1 MKTKF
6 IHFVGIDVSKG
17 KIDVCLIV
25 NFEKS
30 ELFFSEFEQNKK
42 GFAAFKKWLKEHA
55 GKDLSQVFVCVE
67 NTGLYDDA
75 VLYYLANNEISVC
88 LENAATAKAAKR
100 DQRQKN
106 DKLDA
111 KGIALYAL
119 RYHDEMELWDKPREV
134 VEKIKQLL
142 SCRSRLIMH
151 LTALKQAQNEADS
164 VKWSGVKLIKNNEA
178 GIRGLQKDIEKIE
191 ADIWKL
197 IENDATLLK
206 MFQLLLSIPA
216 IGKITAWH
224 FICYTN
230 EFKRVKSGKQLSA
243 YCGVVPFKEK
253 SGTSINKPARLPKR
267 ANFILKKLL
276 HLCALTAI
284 KMKGEF
290 AAVYQQKLEE
300 GKHVLKAINVI
311 KNKLALRIAA
321 VIRNEEP
328 YKENYVY
335 KLTVNRAK

>member
-6 IHFVGIDVSKG
+6 NHFAGIDVSKG
-17 KIDVCLIV
+17 KIDVCLLL

-30 ELFFSEFEQNKK
+30 DLIQTEFEQNKK
-42 GFAAFKKWLKEHA
+42 GFTALKKLLKQHV
-55 GKDLSQVFVCVE
+55 GSDLSQLFVCIE

-75 VLYYLANNEISVC
+75 VLYYLANNGIVVC
-88 LENAATAKAAKR
+88 LENAATIKAAKR

-106 DKLDA
+106 DRLDA
-111 KGIALYAL
+111 REICLYAL
-119 RYHDEMELWDKPREV
+119 RYHDELEVWQRPRPV
-134 VEKIKQLL
+134 LEKVKQLL
-142 SCRSRLIMH
+142 SCRSRLVEH
-151 LTALKQAQNEADS
+151 LKALKQAQKEADS
-164 VKWSGVKLIKNNEA
+164 VRWACVNLIKNYES
-178 GIRGLQKDIEKIE
+178 GIKGLQKDIENIE

-197 IENDATLLK
+197 IKEDASLLK
-206 MFQLLLSIPA
+206 MFQLLVTIPA

-230 EFKRVKSGKQLSA
+230 EFKRVKSGKNLSS

-253 SGTSINKPARLPKR
+253 SGISVNKPPRLPVR
-267 ANFILKKLL
+267 ANLILKTLL

-290 AAVYQQKLEE
+290 AAMYQKKIAE
-300 GKHVLKAINVI
+300 GKHALKALNVI
-311 KNKLALRIAA
+311 KNKLVLRIAA

-328 YKENYVY
+328 YDENYDY
-335 KLTVNRAK
+335 KKHLAKP

>member
-17 KIDVCLIV
+17 KIDVCLLI

-30 ELFFSEFEQNKK
+30 QLLQAEFEQSRK
-42 GFAAFKKWLKEHA
+42 GFAALKKWLQQHV
-55 GKDLSQVFVCVE
+55 GKDLRQVFVCIE

-75 VLYYLANNEISVC
+75 VLYFLADNEVGVC
-88 LENAATAKAAKR
+88 LENAGTIKVAKR

-111 KGIALYAL
+111 REICLYAL
-119 RYHDEMELWDKPREV
+119 RYHDELEMWQKPRQA
-134 VEKIKQLL
+134 VEKVKQLI
-142 SCRSRLIMH
+142 SCRSRLVNH
-151 LTALKQAQNEADS
+151 LKALKQAQKETDS
-164 VKWSGVKLIKNNEA
+164 VKWSGVRLIKNYEC
-178 GIRGLQKDIEKIE
+178 GIKGLQKDIEKIE
-191 ADIWKL
+191 ADIWQL
-197 IENDATLLK
+197 IKGDAALLK
-206 MFQLLLSIPA
+206 MFHLLITIPA

-230 EFKRVKSGKQLSA
+230 EFKRVKNGKNLSS

-253 SGTSINKPARLPKR
+253 SGTSINKPPRLPVR
-267 ANFILKKLL
+267 ANIVLKTLL

-290 AAVYQQKLEE
+290 TAVYQKKIAE
-300 GKHVLKAINVI
+300 GKHGLKALNVI

-328 YKENYVY
+328 YNENYNY
-335 KLTVNRAK
+335 KLYLTKP